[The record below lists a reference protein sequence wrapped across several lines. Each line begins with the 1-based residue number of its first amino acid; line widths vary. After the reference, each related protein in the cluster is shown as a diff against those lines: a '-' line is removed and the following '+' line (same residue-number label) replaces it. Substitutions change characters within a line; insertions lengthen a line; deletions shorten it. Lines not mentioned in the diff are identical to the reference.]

1 MVNGIC
7 IVGSSKTGTTGVY
20 SSVKHALAARGS
32 AFYGMHEKYPPEM
45 YRALD
50 LYAPDRVVLAKLLLT
65 NIHFSNDVVAD
76 FDKRVLIVRDPR
88 DTLVSV
94 MLYYPV
100 LAVNRGVPAERID
113 EFTDLVR
120 EKEKDPQSRSFL
132 ELLVAVYRL
141 MGEQVDE
148 GSDFSGRF
156 TRVIEFADQVD
167 SFLLRYEDFVRDDL
181 APLAAYL
188 DLDVHNTKPGEYTNI
203 VFRSGSSGD
212 WQAWFTPGDVEHFR
226 PVLGPY
232 MERFGYADDWSLPPD
247 ARLDPEQGSEY
258 VLRSSEKR
266 RNQIAL
272 NNARDEASVEEQL
285 ELLRTRADDGSA
297 TAAYR
302 AVRLLRAHPE
312 LARDASEEF
321 RWSLFAASCG
331 HAASMAFLAECYR
344 DGRGVERDDARARF
358 WSREHDAVA
367 ERDRLVREARDAR
380 AAADAAVKARDDARA
395 ELAKVRRSARYQAG
409 VVLVDAVEHPGAATV
424 KAPLRLWRIARARPT
439 NPGSDGPRR

>member
-1 MVNGIC
+1 VNGIG

-20 SSVKHALAARGS
+20 SSVKQALASRDIP
-32 AFYGMHEKYPPEM
+32 FYGMHEKYPREM

-50 LYAPDRVVLAKLLLT
+50 IYAPDHVVLAKLLLT
-65 NIHFSNDVVAD
+65 NIHFSNAVVAD
-76 FDKRVLIVRDPR
+76 FDRRVLIVRDPR

-100 LAVNRGVPAERID
+100 LAVNRGVPAEPID
-113 EFTDLVR
+113 EFADLVR
-120 EKEKDPQSRSFL
+120 EKETDPESRSFL
-132 ELLVAVYRL
+132 ELLVSVYRL
-141 MGEQVDE
+141 MGENVDE

-156 TRVIEFADQVD
+156 TRVIEFADEID
-167 SFLLRYEDFVRDDL
+167 SFLLRYEDFVRDEL

-212 WQAWFTPGDVEHFR
+212 WQAWFTPRDVEHFR

-247 ARLDPEQGSEY
+247 VRLDPDQGSEY
-258 VLRSSEKR
+258 VVRSTEKR
-266 RNQIAL
+266 RRQITL
-272 NNARDEASVEEQL
+272 NNTRDDASVEEQL
-285 ELLRTRADDGSA
+285 DLLRTRADDGSA

-302 AVRLLRAHPE
+302 AVRLLREHPE
-312 LARDASEEF
+312 LAHDDSEEF

-331 HAASMAFLAECYR
+331 HAASMSFLAECYR
-344 DGRGVERDDARARF
+344 EGRGVEADPAKARF
-358 WSREHDAVA
+358 WAREHDVA
-367 ERDRLVREARDAR
+367 AEHDRVAREARDAR

-395 ELAKVRRSARYQAG
+395 ELQKVRGSARYMAG
-409 VVLVDAVEHPGAATV
+409 AVLVDAVEHPGAATV
-424 KAPLRLWRIARARPT
+424 KAPVRLWRIARSRPA
-439 NPGSDGPRR
+439 NPGNDGSRR